1 MNDNL
6 ELKTI
11 IIKNSCWMCSYLILC
26 DDEKNMNI
34 LLLKLEKHVANAKS
48 DFKKPFTSPLNQN
61 IF

>member
-1 MNDNL
+1 
-6 ELKTI
+6 
-11 IIKNSCWMCSYLILC
+11 MCSYLILC